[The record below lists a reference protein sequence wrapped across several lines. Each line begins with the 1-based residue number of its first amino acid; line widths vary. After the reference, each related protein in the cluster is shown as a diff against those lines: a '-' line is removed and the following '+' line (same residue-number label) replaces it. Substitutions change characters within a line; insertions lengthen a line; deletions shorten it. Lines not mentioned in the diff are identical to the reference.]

1 MPPYDATAEPDL
13 LAADEGAAAVQPI
26 VATDGELL
34 MAFSKHRD
42 EAAFAQLVDRHAPL
56 VWSVC
61 HQVLGNRADVEDA
74 FQATFLILATRAQ
87 TIRASDSAAAWL
99 YRVAHRTAIALWR
112 DRRKRDTTPLNG
124 HDVVGPEVNP
134 LERLGEQHAVTVLV
148 EELRTLP
155 EKYQSPLVLCYLEG
169 LSRSAAAE
177 ALDCTTA
184 AVKGRLARGRRML
197 RERLA
202 RRGVALSVAAAAA
215 ATGVASA
222 QTVVASSSVGSVTA
236 AAATGYVSSA
246 SSASGMVALAPQ
258 VTSLVQ
264 QGASAMFY
272 ASFAKPALALVAVVA
287 VGVATALAIDEPA
300 PQPPAGDG
308 DFVLQANSDT
318 QPEVGELLDSALSVT
333 TPLASSPLAPS
344 PSGEDARDGGA
355 ANKDIPVRPSA
366 PIQAEMVQTGSG
378 EDILV
383 LRGHENDV
391 RQVQQRI
398 LQAGNQASDLRLTDT
413 ESAQQPGTVQ
423 HTTQV
428 PVRPQPM
435 YAPPRVAEA
444 ASVQQLE
451 MEHRYW
457 ETRAE
462 GLEAKAKIKQL
473 QFERIQAIAKKQPGA
488 ISQSELEENSERLA
502 DASLLQAD
510 AYMAKAKMLELDRRI
525 EQRKQQPQPVAHKPP
540 TPVLPPTPVGA
551 DDLFGEPVPGIPR
564 SLIGQLVERVPSDRV
579 SRQVQ
584 REGKLVLLHFV
595 APNSKPCKSFLD
607 MVTNAAEVQQI
618 LSECYVVE
626 NVDVS
631 KQPSVAKRYGVTRVP
646 TVVVLAT
653 QRPHY
658 SSDDQPIV
666 SQFTAPIDAKKY
678 AEKLN
683 QLAMQHAPNRQ
694 QRPSH
699 ARRTPNAIT
708 PPAPS
713 GDPQLPG
720 LSTPKPSIP
729 GLRTAAPDVPPVD
742 PGVPS
747 SNWADSPLNDPPRQ
761 ATGWQQGPPLQPQ
774 TQSPQLRQEPNQ
786 VFSQEQPAASER
798 STLRGT
804 ATDPPRLFR
813 DAPQPRSGDPF
824 APKPD
829 DRPLQPG
836 DSLQVDIRQQWP
848 IPAQIVHPVRLGGGG
863 HLSMA
868 GLDKALKLDGLT
880 LEEAKVAIN
889 EALAEQHGEKFQH
902 VGLSATVR
910 RTPNWEDN
918 RYSLPTLI
926 PTTGPNGQPNPAAYR
941 SSPAPQPAQPQPYP
955 SESPYTP
962 SLSSPSPAG

>member
-13 LAADEGAAAVQPI
+13 LAADEGGAAVQPI

-61 HQVLGNRADVEDA
+61 RQVLGNRADVEDA
-74 FQATFLILATRAQ
+74 FQATFLILATRAKA
-87 TIRASDSAAAWL
+87 IRASDSAAAWL

-222 QTVVASSSVGSVTA
+222 QTVVASSSVGAATA

-246 SSASGMVALAPQ
+246 SSASGTVALAPQ

-272 ASFAKPALALVAVVA
+272 ASFAKPVLALVAVVA
-287 VGVATALAIDEPA
+287 VGVATAFAIDEPI
-300 PQPPAGDG
+300 PEPSPSG
-308 DFVLQANSDT
+308 DFALQAT
-318 QPEVGELLDSALSVT
+318 AEMQGEAGESLDSALSVT
-333 TPLASSPLAPS
+333 TPLASSSDKDSSA
-344 PSGEDARDGGA
+344 GEDASNGDVDTPTLTT
-355 ANKDIPVRPSA
+355 NKQNDPVRMEF
-366 PIQAEMVQTGSG
+366 AETDSG
-378 EDILV
+378 EDIMV
-383 LRGHENDV
+383 LRGEQQSV
-391 RQVQQRI
+391 LAAQQKVMQLMQRQQAQPQQ
-398 LQAGNQASDLRLTDT
+398 LA
-413 ESAQQPGTVQ
+413 SAQPLDSQSQ
-423 HTTQV
+423 SS
-428 PVRPQPM
+428 
-435 YAPPRVAEA
+435 VAA
-444 ASVQQLE
+444 LE
-451 MEHRYW
+451 LAQKHW
-457 ETRAE
+457 ELRAK
-462 GLEAKAKIKQL
+462 GLRAKAKAIKAKVSRRRVL
-473 QFERIQAIAKKQPGA
+473 NESGAVTQA
-488 ISQSELEENSERLA
+488 ELAGMDELLA
-502 DASLLQAD
+502 DATLLEAD
-510 AYMAKAKMLELDRRI
+510 AFLAEAKGMELKSQI
-525 EQRKQQPQPVAHKPP
+525 EQRKQQPLPAQPRVSATDHELFEGPAP
-540 TPVLPPTPVGA
+540 NQERSIIQPMLQPSPYDSRTEYVHSPLNFVSA
-551 DDLFGEPVPGIPR
+551 DDAANLEEARNRAR
-564 SLIGQLVERVPSDRV
+564 SN
-579 SRQVQ
+579 
-584 REGKLVLLHFV
+584 GKLVLVHFLSLSGSRPCRDFLAMSNSNRV
-595 APNSKPCKSFLD
+595 ASAAISKNYVSLD
-607 MVTNAAEVQQI
+607 LDVGGLSAA
-618 LSECYVVE
+618 LL
-626 NVDVS
+626 
-631 KQPSVAKRYGVTRVP
+631 AKHFGINRTP
-646 TVVVLAT
+646 TVLVLSAEGNI
-653 QRPHY
+653 Y
-658 SSDDQPIV
+658 EKGESV
-666 SQFTAPIDAKKY
+666 LEQFTAPSDAKEY

-683 QLAMQHAPNRQ
+683 QIAMQHAPNRQ

-699 ARRTPNAIT
+699 APPTPVGVMPPT
-708 PPAPS
+708 PAPS
-713 GDPQLPG
+713 IGASQSFPEPSLP
-720 LSTPKPSIP
+720 SEPEQP
-729 GLRTAAPDVPPVD
+729 AAPPSPAKPVASATA
-742 PGVPS
+742 PKRPS
-747 SNWADSPLNDPPRQ
+747 QPRHDPPRR
-761 ATGWQQGPPLQPQ
+761 ATGWQQGPPPQPQTRSLQPQ
-774 TQSPQLRQEPNQ
+774 STQPRRELNSGFFEP
-786 VFSQEQPAASER
+786 QPAASEQT
-798 STLRGT
+798 TLRDAT
-804 ATDPPRLFR
+804 TDPPRFR

-848 IPAQIVHPVRLGGGG
+848 IPAQIAHQVRLGGGG

-889 EALAEQHGEKFQH
+889 KALAEQHGEKFQH

-910 RTPNWEDN
+910 RAPDWEN
-918 RYSLPTLI
+918 REYSFPTLI
-926 PTTGPNGQPNPAAYR
+926 PTTGQDGRPNPAAYR
-941 SSPAPQPAQPQPYP
+941 SSPAPQPQPYP